1 MRSRHILG
9 MIALALVVFFVVH
22 PNIVSAR
29 SDIVRLGLALTP
41 QEQAARVWGLASP
54 EIARKLYPSAVQ
66 TIKPF
71 RRMPYYQHDFRR
83 KWLEGP
89 LDDRISRRGK
99 LAEQIGEE
107 GRARFAAEQGWIK
120 LLGSKNRGVRQGPDA
135 VYFDP
140 RSGRLIALES
150 KGGTSR
156 PRWSSTF
163 NSWQGT
169 NQYTVRSAKYI
180 LTTFRN
186 AATRDMKIKMAQVIL
201 AAEKGQ
207 LDTAVVRT
215 EHVLGNP
222 KSPELD
228 SQTSTNVAREAR
240 RVRRDIIRTYPEAKG
255 YFQEAGRD
263 HSQYRKAFRADH
275 RPLRLKYRASQGL
288 TVVGFAGTLGLGW
301 DAYQQSWA
309 AWSMFDDPALKGSIL
324 PYMQTGTAFGR
335 MAQATSLGIGSTAQL
350 GILKLPAT
358 GVVRAAGRAFLPITL
373 GVEGLRLATA
383 YHAYGL
389 GRISQREFYQRS
401 AGPAIMAVFTV
412 GGATVGGTIG
422 LQAGV
427 VGVVPGAM
435 AGAKIGAFAAIP
447 FQFAGDYMVNWYYRE
462 FDEQQLRSVYTAVE
476 AYYGLEAH
484 NEVVQH

>member
-1 MRSRHILG
+1 MKSCRILG
-9 MIALALVVFFVVH
+9 MIALLLIVFFVAH
-22 PNIVSAR
+22 PSVVSAR
-29 SDIVRLGLALTP
+29 FAVSYLDLPLTP
-41 QEQAARVWGLASP
+41 QEQAARLWGLASA
-54 EIARKLYPSAVQ
+54 EVARKLYPPAVES
-66 TIKPF
+66 IKPS
-71 RRMPYYQHDFRR
+71 RRMPYQHNLRR

-89 LDDRISRRGK
+89 LDDRISRRAK

-107 GRARFAAEQGWIK
+107 GSARFGAKRGWIK

-135 VYFDP
+135 LFFDP

-156 PRWSSTF
+156 PRWSPTF

-169 NQYTVRSAKYI
+169 NQYTVRSAQYI

-186 AATRDMKIKMAQVIL
+186 AATREMKIKMAQVIL
-201 AAEKGQ
+201 AAERGQ
-207 LDTAVVRT
+207 LDTAVVKT

-222 KSPELD
+222 KSPELH

-240 RVRRDIIRTYPEAKG
+240 RVRRDIIKTYPEAKG
-255 YFQEAGRD
+255 YFQEAYRN

-275 RPLRLKYRASQGL
+275 RLLILKHRAIQGL
-288 TVVGFAGTLGLGW
+288 AFVGFAGALGLGW
-301 DAYQQSWA
+301 DAYQQSSL

-335 MAQATSLGIGSTAQL
+335 IAQATSLGVGSTAQL

-383 YHAYGL
+383 YHAYGS
-389 GRISQREFYQRS
+389 GRISQREFYRRS
-401 AGPAIMAVFTV
+401 AGPAIMVVFTV
-412 GGATVGGTIG
+412 GGATVGGVIG
-422 LQAGV
+422 LQAGG
-427 VGVVPGAM
+427 VGAIPGAM
-435 AGAKIGAFAAIP
+435 AGANIGALAAIP
-447 FQFAGDYMVNWYYRE
+447 VQFAGDYMVNWYYRG
-462 FDEQQLRSVYTAVE
+462 FDEERRRVVNAAVE
-476 AYYGLEAH
+476 AHYGLESH
-484 NEVVQH
+484 NKVVRH